1 MNDTGKCCLCGGEYT
16 MGGCNPDPVCTIPD
30 ARCCDK
36 CAWERVNPARGFVPR
51 ISYEEH
57 LAQIKDTLL
66 GKRETVSFQ
75 QQLPNATANITI
87 DFYCNTDD
95 TDDEADGND
104 TQEKW
109 DGIDDEPYVSVPLVL
124 WDNLLIDNLQKA
136 SDATTGEVKSLING
150 LIHFCI
156 YCKDEHTY

>member
-1 MNDTGKCCLCGGEYT
+1 M
-16 MGGCNPDPVCTIPD
+16 
-30 ARCCDK
+30 
-36 CAWERVNPARGFVPR
+36 
-51 ISYEEH
+51 
-57 LAQIKDTLL
+57 
-66 GKRETVSFQ
+66 SFQ
-75 QQLPNATANITI
+75 QQLPNATASITI

-104 TQEKW
+104 TQEEW

>member
-1 MNDTGKCCLCGGEYT
+1 

-95 TDDEADGND
+95 M
-104 TQEKW
+104 
-109 DGIDDEPYVSVPLVL
+109 DDEPYVSVPLVL

-150 LIHFCI
+150 IIHFCK